1 MFVSGFT
8 IARNVV
14 KADYPIKEAIL
25 SILPLCDEVI
35 VAVGKSEDSTLEY
48 IKTIDSDKIKIIETV
63 WDDSLREG
71 GRVLADE
78 TNKAL
83 KAVNPNANWCIYI
96 QADECLHEKDYV
108 HLRQMMQLYKSD
120 DNIDGLLFNY
130 NHFYGTYDYLA
141 DSRAWYKREV
151 RIIKNKP
158 EIFSYKDAQGFRKHN
173 NQKLSVA
180 QTQASVYHYGWVKH
194 PKLQLE
200 KLKQARKL
208 WHSDDFLEKE
218 YKDELEFDFSSI
230 DSLKRFEGIH
240 PQIMFDR
247 ISKKNW
253 TFDFDIERKK
263 MSLKK
268 RILYWIEKISG
279 WRIGEYRNFKTVK

>member
-14 KADYPIKEAIL
+14 KADYPIKEAIM
-25 SILPLCDEVI
+25 SILSLCDEII

-48 IKTIDSDKIKIIETV
+48 IKSIDSDKIKIIETI

-83 KAVNPNANWCIYI
+83 KAINPKASWCIYI
-96 QADECLHEKDYV
+96 QADECIHEKDYA
-108 HLRQMMQLYKSD
+108 HLKQMMQVYKSN

-141 DSRAWYKREV
+141 DSRGWYKREV

-158 EIFSYKDAQGFRKHN
+158 EIFSYKDAQGFRKLN

-253 TFDFDIERKK
+253 TFDFDIKRKK

>member
-120 DNIDGLLFNY
+120 NNIDGLLFNY

-253 TFDFDIERKK
+253 TFDFDIKRKK

-279 WRIGEYRNFKTVK
+279 WRIGEYRNFKTV

>member
-35 VAVGKSEDSTLEY
+35 VAVGKSEDSTLEF
-48 IKTIDSDKIKIIETV
+48 IKTIDSDKIKIIETI

-96 QADECLHEKDYV
+96 QADECLHENDYV
-108 HLRQMMQLYKSD
+108 HLKQMMQLYKND

-230 DSLKRFEGIH
+230 DSLKKFEGIH

-253 TFDFDIERKK
+253 TFDFDIKRKK

>member
-14 KADYPIKEAIL
+14 KADYPINEAIL

-253 TFDFDIERKK
+253 TFDFDIKRKK

>member
-108 HLRQMMQLYKSD
+108 HLKHMMQLYKSD

-253 TFDFDIERKK
+253 TFDFDIKRKK

>member
-253 TFDFDIERKK
+253 TFDFDIKRKK

>member
-208 WHSDDFLEKE
+208 WHSDDFLENE

-253 TFDFDIERKK
+253 TFDFDIKRKK

>member
-35 VAVGKSEDSTLEY
+35 VAVGKSEDSTLAY

-83 KAVNPNANWCIYI
+83 KAINPIANWCIYI

-108 HLRQMMQLYKSD
+108 HLKQMMLLYKSD

-253 TFDFDIERKK
+253 TFDFDLKRKK

>member
-48 IKTIDSDKIKIIETV
+48 IKTIDSDKIKIIETI

-83 KAVNPNANWCIYI
+83 MAVNPNANWCIYI

-108 HLRQMMQLYKSD
+108 HLKQKMQQYKSD

-253 TFDFDIERKK
+253 TFDFDIKRKK

>member
-120 DNIDGLLFNY
+120 NNIDGLLFNY

-253 TFDFDIERKK
+253 TFDFDIKRKK

>member
-14 KADYPIKEAIL
+14 KADYPIKEAIM
-25 SILPLCDEVI
+25 SILSLCDEII

-48 IKTIDSDKIKIIETV
+48 IKSIDSDKIKIIETI

-83 KAVNPNANWCIYI
+83 KAINPKASWCIYI
-96 QADECLHEKDYV
+96 QADECLHEKDYA
-108 HLRQMMQLYKSD
+108 HLKQMMQVYKSN

-141 DSRAWYKREV
+141 DSRGWYKREV

-158 EIFSYKDAQGFRKHN
+158 EIFSYKDAQGFRKLN

-253 TFDFDIERKK
+253 TFDFDIKRKK

>member
-120 DNIDGLLFNY
+120 DNID
-130 NHFYGTYDYLA
+130 
-141 DSRAWYKREV
+141 
-151 RIIKNKP
+151 
-158 EIFSYKDAQGFRKHN
+158 
-173 NQKLSVA
+173 
-180 QTQASVYHYGWVKH
+180 
-194 PKLQLE
+194 
-200 KLKQARKL
+200 KLKQNEL
-208 WHSDDFLEKE
+208 DGHFSTSLLQEIH
-218 YKDELEFDFSSI
+218 DEIQKISTCDSS
-230 DSLKRFEGIH
+230 SSFGCLRRRRWWYCGYQH
-240 PQIMFDR
+240 PQ
-247 ISKKNW
+247 W
-253 TFDFDIERKK
+253 
-263 MSLKK
+263 
-268 RILYWIEKISG
+268 
-279 WRIGEYRNFKTVK
+279 

>member
-108 HLRQMMQLYKSD
+108 HLKQMMQLYKSD

-253 TFDFDIERKK
+253 TFDFDIKRKK